1 MKFQPLRIL
10 LAGLLALFFF
20 QAVQAQS
27 SAYDKLQR
35 GYVTL
40 GLNGGLSYQTSEV
53 QARYNGYGLGLTLAK
68 NLWYHAASPITVDI
82 RGRFLYARQYGLD
95 GVRSLDIADNIGL
108 NGSFGLDYLDYPANL
123 GVSQGFVYHNYRT
136 TLGELAAEAV
146 FSWHTNRLGP
156 GIFFSLY
163 GGAGLDYFVP
173 RIDQANASGAEYYEE
188 YAQLDGS
195 KGKNRRELLNSI
207 LDGNYETI
215 PDNFPVSG
223 ETDFVLSLGAEVGI
237 QLNHRFAVSLGHRVT
252 FSGNNLLDGHQWED
266 SKGDLYHYT
275 NLGLHWTLQS
285 GAKKEKGKG
294 PDISIIV
301 PSQRPYHSNTSSGQV
316 KARITNVQSAADI
329 ICTVNGQRM
338 PFDYYGGDFALSFPL
353 RKGKNDVNIQA
364 SNPYGRDLETVTI
377 YYQTG
382 GSDYIPPAPSP
393 GPVPPPAPPA
403 PPAPIPSPAPPPPSG
418 SKPTVKIEQ
427 PATQLVTQK
436 PTASVKAVLKGVG
449 KASDITFLANGQKV
463 TGFDYNPSTGVLTH
477 LLPLKEGQNTISIK
491 GTNTYG
497 SAEASVKVTF
507 EKPVPPPPPPPP
519 PPPAPKK
526 PLVDITQPDDK
537 TVVAMPSV
545 EVRATLK
552 NIVRKDQ
559 ITFIVNN
566 SSTGN
571 FTFSNGMFLATAPLR
586 SGDNSILIR
595 VKNDDG
601 QAEDAIQVSYRVP
614 PPPTPEKPEIRFTQP
629 SQPGAGSIKAS
640 YTVKA
645 TVSRVE
651 EAGDIVFKMNGKEMK
666 GFQFDPESGLFAIN
680 VTLAEGQNDF
690 ELSANNAGGS
700 AAART
705 SVNLKKPDV
714 ISPGEKPTID
724 ITSISQPAS
733 NPLNPN
739 VATSS
744 MKALI
749 TGITRKEQI
758 LFTVNGNAVTDF
770 TYDPETGAFST
781 TLILTRGSNAIVLKA
796 TNRIGSAEE
805 RRTIEF

>member
-1 MKFQPLRIL
+1 MKSQPLRIL
-10 LAGLLALFFF
+10 LAGLLALLFF
-20 QAVQAQS
+20 QTVQAQS

-108 NGSFGLDYLDYPANL
+108 NGSFGLDYLDYPASL
-123 GVSQGFVYHNYRT
+123 GVSPGFVYHNYRT

-173 RIDQANASGAEYYEE
+173 RIDQANASGSEYYEA
-188 YAQLDGS
+188 YARLDGS
-195 KGKNRRELLNSI
+195 KAQNRRELLNSI

-215 PDNFPVSG
+215 ADNFPASG
-223 ETDFVLSLGAEVGI
+223 ETDFVLSLGAEAGI
-237 QLNHRFAVSLGHRVT
+237 QLNHRFAISLGHRVT

-266 SKGDLYHYT
+266 SRGDLYHYT

-285 GAKKEKGKG
+285 RAKKERGKAPG
-294 PDISIIV
+294 ISIIV

-338 PFDYYGGDFALSFPL
+338 PFDFYGGDFALSFPL

-403 PPAPIPSPAPPPPSG
+403 PIPSPAPPPSG
-418 SKPTVKIEQ
+418 SKPTIKIEQ
-427 PATQLVTQK
+427 PSDQSTTQK
-436 PTASVKAVLKGVG
+436 PTASVKAVLKGVA
-449 KASDITFLANGQKV
+449 KASDIIFLANGQKV
-463 TGFDYNPSTGVLTH
+463 GGFDYNPSTGVLTH

-491 GTNTYG
+491 GTNSYG
-497 SAEASVKVTF
+497 SAEASVKVTYNT
-507 EKPVPPPPPPPP
+507 PPPP

-537 TVVAMPSV
+537 TVVAMPTV

-566 SSTGN
+566 SITGN
-571 FTFSNGMFLATAPLR
+571 FTFSNGQFQATAPLR

-595 VKNDDG
+595 AKNEDG

-629 SQPGAGSIKAS
+629 SQPGVGSAKAS

-645 TVSRVE
+645 TISRVE
-651 EAGDIVFKMNGKEMK
+651 EAGNIAFKMNGKAIRT
-666 GFQFDPESGLFAIN
+666 FQFDSESGLFT
-680 VTLAEGQNDF
+680 VDLTLAEGKNDF
-690 ELSANNAGGS
+690 ELSASNAGGS
-700 AAART
+700 ASART

-714 ISPGEKPTID
+714 ISPGDKPSID
-724 ITSISQPAS
+724 ISSISQPAS

-744 MKALI
+744 MKAQI

-758 LFTVNGNAVTDF
+758 NFTVNGNAVNDF
-770 TYDPETGAFST
+770 TFDPKTGAFST
-781 TLILTRGSNAIVLKA
+781 TLILTRGSNVVILKA
-796 TNRIGSAEE
+796 TNRAGSAEE
-805 RRTIEF
+805 KRTIEF